1 MLKAISEATK
11 SIYIEMY
18 IFLGDTENTHDFIGI
33 LKEKALKGVEVVI
46 IVDVYGSKDIKP
58 SIVAELRESGVEF
71 IFFSHWLRHTHRKL
85 LIVDGK
91 VAFLGGVNIERK
103 IINWLDVQV
112 KIQGKIIKP
121 VLKSFAYAYK
131 MSGGKKESVL
141 QHSDQWLTQKVKG
154 WLIDNWSTTHRSYYI
169 NNYYRQRIIE
179 AKTLIQL
186 VTPYL
191 LPPRW
196 LIALLDDAVRRG
208 VEVEIIL
215 PQNTDIKILNR
226 VNYLNACRLAGIGIK
241 FYFYPQMNHSK
252 LMLVDREEGVV
263 GSQNLDVLSF
273 GFNVEA
279 GIFFRQKN
287 IINDLSNLLE
297 KWKKQSTLFVPEN
310 NKINAWN
317 KFLISIFNIF
327 YKIL

>member
-1 MLKAISEATK
+1 MLKAISEATQ

-33 LKEKALKGVEVVI
+33 LKDKALQGVEIVI
-46 IVDVYGSKDIKP
+46 IADAYGSKDIKP
-58 SIVAELRESGVEF
+58 SIVSELRESGVEF
-71 IFFSHWLRHTHRKL
+71 IFFSHWLKHTHRKL
-85 LIVDGK
+85 LIVDK
-91 VAFLGGVNIERK
+91 KIAFLGGVNIERK
-103 IINWLDVQV
+103 IINWLDVQI
-112 KIQGKIIKP
+112 KIEGKITKP
-121 VLKSFAYAYK
+121 ILKSFAYAYK
-131 MSGGKKESVL
+131 MSGGQKASILEYNDSSV
-141 QHSDQWLTQKVKG
+141 TQKLKG

-169 NNYYRQRIIE
+169 NNYYRQKIIG

-196 LIALLDDAVRRG
+196 LIALLDDAIRRG

-215 PQNTDIKILNR
+215 PQNTDIKMLNR

-252 LMLVDREEGVV
+252 LMLVDREEGVI

-273 GFNVEA
+273 SVNVEA

-287 IINDLSNLLE
+287 IINDLINLLE
-297 KWKKQSTLFVPEN
+297 KWKKQSALFVPEN
-310 NKINAWN
+310 NKISLWN
-317 KFLISIFNIF
+317 SFLISIFNIF